1 MKEKQGQIRGRSV
14 MDGQAG
20 AVMQNL
26 FAIQKYFGDRLTG
39 QSTWQ
44 GKVFSRLKSLPA
56 LTICIT
62 V

>member
-1 MKEKQGQIRGRSV
+1 

-44 GKVFSRLKSLPA
+44 GKVFSRLKS
-56 LTICIT
+56 
-62 V
+62 